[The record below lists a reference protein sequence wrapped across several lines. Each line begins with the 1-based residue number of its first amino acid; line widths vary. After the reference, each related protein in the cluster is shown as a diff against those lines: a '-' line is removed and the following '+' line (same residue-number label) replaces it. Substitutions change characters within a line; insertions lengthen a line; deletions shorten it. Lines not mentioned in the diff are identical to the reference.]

1 MSMKSSEFCPE
12 LLSVQIVY
20 HLADVGV
27 DTDGLVCYLVGAIAL
42 AEVDADIGSVII
54 LCRQLPERIL
64 DDTVVQV
71 SSCI

>member
-27 DTDGLVCYLVGAIAL
+27 DTDGLFCDLIGAIAL
-42 AEVDADIGSVII
+42 AEVDADIESVII